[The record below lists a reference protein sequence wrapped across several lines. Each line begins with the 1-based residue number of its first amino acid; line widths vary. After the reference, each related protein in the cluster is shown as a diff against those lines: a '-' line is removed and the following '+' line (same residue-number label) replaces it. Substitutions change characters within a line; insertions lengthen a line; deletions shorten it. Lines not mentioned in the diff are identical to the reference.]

1 MADIPE
7 AEIEPRAP
15 IWRTERLE
23 PEQILDRPFKTDR
36 RRMSCCHA
44 RIGPS
49 FRFEADDGDIILG
62 AEECQVHM
70 GRIAPHGEQCAAAR
84 SKLFDSLPP
93 TILNDSGARPRPV
106 CSNRRGVRYAGKQSH
121 G

>member
-1 MADIPE
+1 
-7 AEIEPRAP
+7 
-15 IWRTERLE
+15 
-23 PEQILDRPFKTDR
+23 
-36 RRMSCCHA
+36 MSCCHA
-44 RIGPS
+44 RIGPG
-49 FRFEADDGDIILG
+49 FRFETDDGDIILG

-84 SKLFDSLPP
+84 GKLFDSPPP

-106 CSNRRGVRYAGKQSH
+106 CSNRRGMRYAGKQSH